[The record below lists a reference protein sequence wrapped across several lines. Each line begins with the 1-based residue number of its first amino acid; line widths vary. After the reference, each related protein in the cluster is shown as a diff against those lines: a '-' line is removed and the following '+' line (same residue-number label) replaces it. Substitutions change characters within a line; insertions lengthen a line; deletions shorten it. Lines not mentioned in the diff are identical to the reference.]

1 MNPLLSTTTKSSL
14 ENLQNLP
21 VELTLH
27 IHSYHD
33 TYRQDFQE
41 KVLPTL
47 QDHIR
52 AKLLEKAFALLSKV
66 KIQEAFEFI
75 MDDNQF
81 NYELVKAE
89 PMLHHFDQTWFMNR
103 IRMNKSW
110 GK

>member
-1 MNPLLSTTTKSSL
+1 MNP
-14 ENLQNLP
+14 LQNLP
-21 VELTLH
+21 TELTLH

-41 KVLPTL
+41 KVLPNL

-52 AKLLEKAFALLSKV
+52 VKLLTKAFDLLSKV
-66 KIQEAFEFI
+66 QIQKAYDFI

-81 NYELVKAE
+81 NYELVQDEA
-89 PMLHHFDQTWFMNR
+89 MLHHFDKTWFMNR

-110 GK
+110 SK